1 MADVMMFERAI
12 AKGRSRRR
20 SAAPAPAFSIVR
32 QEHALWPSMAP
43 LGHAIQRAGRGDCVA
58 FAVALDTA
66 LITRLLTLATLR
78 WQRRRAE
85 RAIRRSGGEV
95 VGHFG
100 VDPSLANPSWLYELN
115 TPASAYADRFMR
127 PRGSNLA
134 LRRLA
139 EWCFGCDPA
148 LGGVMVVGKKSC

>member
-1 MADVMMFERAI
+1 MAEVMIFERAI
-12 AKGRSRRR
+12 AQGSSRRR
-20 SAAPAPAFSIVR
+20 AAVPAPACRIVR
-32 QEHALWPSMAP
+32 QEHPWWPSMAP
-43 LGHAIQRAGRGDCVA
+43 LCEAMARAECGDCVA

-66 LITRLLTLATLR
+66 PIKRLLTLATLR

-95 VGHFG
+95 VGQFG
-100 VDPSLANPSWLYELN
+100 VDPSLADPSWLYELN

-139 EWCFGCDPA
+139 GWCFGCDPA
-148 LGGVMVVGKKSC
+148 LGGVMVVGKKAC